1 MNILV
6 TGAKGFIGKNLTA
19 QLHNIIEG
27 KAQVPTLSSRM
38 RLFEYD
44 LDTEPALLDDYCKR
58 ADFVFHLA
66 GVNRPQEQAEFMEG
80 NFGFTS
86 VLLDTL
92 RKCGN
97 ACPVLLA
104 SSIQA
109 EADHPYGR
117 SKKAGEELLFSYG
130 AETGARILVYRF
142 PNVFGKWCR
151 PNYNSVVAT
160 FCHNI
165 ARGLLVT
172 VNDRNAVLTFAY
184 IDDLVDEMLRAL
196 SGEETRAGRYCTVPV
211 THQVTLGRLADLLHG
226 FAACREDRD
235 VPDLS
240 DAFVKKLY
248 ATYQSYLPGDRFGY
262 PLKMNRD
269 ARGSFTELFR
279 TADRGQYSIN
289 ITRPGIVKGNHWHH
303 TKHEK
308 FIVVSGRGI
317 IRLRRMDD
325 DEVISY
331 VVSGEQIEAVDIPPG
346 YTHTIENVGETDLVT
361 FMWCSE
367 CFDPEHPDTYYLE
380 V

>member
-19 QLHNIIEG
+19 QLYNIMEG
-27 KAQVPTLSSRM
+27 KAQAPTLPSGM
-38 RLFEYD
+38 KLFEYD
-44 LDTEPALLDDYCKR
+44 LDTEPALFDDYCKK

-66 GVNRPQEQAEFMEG
+66 GVNRPREQEKFMEG

-92 RKCGN
+92 KKCGN

-109 EADHPYGR
+109 ETDNLYGQ

-142 PNVFGKWCR
+142 PNVFGKWCK

-165 ARGLLVT
+165 ARGLPVT
-172 VNDRNAVLTFAY
+172 VNDRDAELTLAY
-184 IDDLVDEMLRAL
+184 IDDLVDELLRAL
-196 SGEETRAGRYCTVPV
+196 SGEETRAGRYCTVPNI
-211 THQVTLGRLADLLHG
+211 HQVTLGRLTDLLYS
-226 FAACREDRD
+226 FEACREERG

-240 DAFVKKLY
+240 DAFVQKLY
-248 ATYQSYLPGDRFGY
+248 ATYQSYLPSDRFGY
-262 PLKMNRD
+262 PLTMNRD

-279 TADRGQYSIN
+279 TAERGQYSIN
-289 ITRPGIVKGNHWHH
+289 ITKPGIVKGNHWHN

-308 FIVVSGRGI
+308 FVVVSGRGI

-325 DEVISY
+325 DEVVSY
-331 VVSGEQIEAVDIPPG
+331 VVSGDRIEAVDIPPG

-367 CFDPEHPDTYYLE
+367 CFDTEHPDTYYLE